1 MARQLA
7 ALPKKQFEMYR
18 SKKILSNDHSFIWP
32 SGSQVIKDKLD
43 TSFISRSFISNVEK
57 DLNVLQNHVEILDSV
72 DQASNDAQPKTVAN
86 KKKRSKSKKRKPAN
100 SVADETGKTADINSV
115 SNGTGEP
122 SINAN
127 ENGTGILGSSSV
139 ANGTGIQGNGIVDA
153 KYKVKRLGLEGCVPL
168 CVSMNTNLVADISI
182 RRESETGQDSIS
194 TKADLSC
201 GSTSSNDSGI
211 VTPKELFLSDDIK
224 EVDSGLGKVMKEIIL
239 AIIMIII
246 IIIIYYI

>member
-18 SKKILSNDHSFIWP
+18 SKKVLSNDHSFVWP
-32 SGSQVIKDKLD
+32 SGTQVIKDKLD

-72 DQASNDAQPKTVAN
+72 DQASNDTKPKAATN
-86 KKKRSKSKKRKPAN
+86 KKKRSKSKKGKPAN
-100 SVADETGKTADINSV
+100 SVADETGKPADINSV

-122 SINAN
+122 SINAV

-139 ANGTGIQGNGIVDA
+139 ANGTGLPSNSTVGM
-153 KYKVKRLGLEGCVPL
+153 KHKVKGLGVENCVPL
-168 CVSMNTNLVADISI
+168 CVGMNTNIVADISI
-182 RRESETGQDSIS
+182 RRESERGQDSTS
-194 TKADLSC
+194 SKADLSC

-211 VTPKELFLSDDIK
+211 VTPKELFLGEDVK
-224 EVDSGLGKVMKEIIL
+224 EVDSGLGKVMTEEYCK
-239 AIIMIII
+239 
-246 IIIIYYI
+246 